1 MPKYN
6 LIDDL
11 ESEENKPKPA
21 EESVDKP
28 DSPGDMD
35 DTKLSDYIVEDIVI
49 SEPEMKAEEEIVLEA
64 GDTAPDDFTDQ
75 QKFTVPEGTPP
86 MQPYDLGSDY
96 EDEKQPGINFK
107 PILIGLGILAV
118 IAIIYFAVDTF
129 FLSGDSEPETA
140 VVTETPE
147 QKMQRVR
154 EEQKQNLLLSY
165 SNSNKQRMSYIST
178 LIDIKA
184 SDVTYSSFLL
194 YGNSLNFEVF
204 AKNRDQLAQFNVSL
218 KNNNKVKNYS
228 IESAV
233 TRPGSKGG
241 VFALYNLEMA
251 STPAGGGSGAV
262 SSTTPSNWVAASTSQ
277 FGLGLTSQRQISNRT
292 ENMFSVSRNE
302 FVFEG
307 SEENCGRLIKQM
319 ASQNVNLSAHKLMLL
334 PRDQRL
340 MSKSAYE
347 LRLIVDFYL

>member
-204 AKNRDQLAQFNVSL
+204 AKNRDQL
-218 KNNNKVKNYS
+218 
-228 IESAV
+228 
-233 TRPGSKGG
+233 
-241 VFALYNLEMA
+241 
-251 STPAGGGSGAV
+251 TPV
-262 SSTTPSNWVAASTSQ
+262 Q
-277 FGLGLTSQRQISNRT
+277 CLTK
-292 ENMFSVSRNE
+292 
-302 FVFEG
+302 
-307 SEENCGRLIKQM
+307 KQ
-319 ASQNVNLSAHKLMLL
+319 
-334 PRDQRL
+334 
-340 MSKSAYE
+340 
-347 LRLIVDFYL
+347 